1 MTNNEERQEFMDLS
15 NKDIIPTL
23 DQCELVMLNE
33 FDNNKS
39 KVISE
44 DVIIDN
50 DEDVLQLT
58 LKIKPSSSSLYKD
71 DLTDFLTTLRHA
83 FGPAQS
89 VKVKVEKRELVTD
102 SELANDQY
110 VKKKKI

>member
-23 DQCELVMLNE
+23 DKCEVVMMNE
-33 FDNNKS
+33 FDKNKS

-58 LKIKPSSSSLYKD
+58 LKIKPSSSSLYNV
-71 DLTDFLTTLRHA
+71 DLTDFIRHA
-83 FGPAQS
+83 FGPVQS
-89 VKVKVEKRELVTD
+89 VKVKVEKRELVTE

-110 VKKKKI
+110 AKKKKI